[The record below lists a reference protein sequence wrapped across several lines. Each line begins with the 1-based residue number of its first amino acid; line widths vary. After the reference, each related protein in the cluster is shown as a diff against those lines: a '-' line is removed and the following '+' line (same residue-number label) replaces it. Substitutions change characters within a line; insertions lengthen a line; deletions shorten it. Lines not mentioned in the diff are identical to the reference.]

1 MIRDFFARRTRLA
14 VVLSLALLLG
24 GAYCLSR
31 LRLAD
36 YPELAPPIVTVSAT
50 YSGASPQV
58 VADTVATPIE
68 DQINGVENIYFFDS
82 QCRDTGA
89 YTLTITFRPGTDSDI
104 NLVNVQNAIKR
115 AEPRLPSEV
124 IQSGINVAKASSD
137 VVIRL
142 AFTTDGSNMS
152 LLDLV
157 NAVGYDIKN
166 ALQRVEGVT
175 QVNVADHG
183 GYAMRVW
190 LDAAKMNALGIGVED
205 VKAAI
210 ASQNIQPAAGFV
222 GDSFS
227 SDTLSYKI
235 NVRGR
240 LVQAEEFAS
249 IVVKVD
255 EQTEARVL
263 LGDIAR
269 CELGTGDY
277 ATEDYANGKLTV
289 MLAVGADAKSNL
301 LEISDRCKRT
311 LDEWMKRMPDG
322 VACEIQCD
330 PSEFTRAIL
339 SQFGRALALGCLAG
353 LAVLLVVS
361 GLRAML
367 TTLLAVVLSLAG
379 AAPLFLLFGCSLDV
393 FSLFGVL
400 FALGSVCGNGVVCAV
415 SGARGGQGRQDSGLS
430 FMVTAAIASAAV
442 YASVAVHGGMV
453 GMMYVRFALAL
464 CSAIFA
470 SVVVSV
476 AILPSFSNWLSVSSR
491 PLLPS
496 GLPRFLKTACLRMA
510 FLLAAHPL
518 VSSLVF
524 IAVAVALFLPSGRVR
539 KAFLPVED
547 RGYFMI
553 ECELPEGSSL
563 VRTQEVS
570 LRVCDALKD
579 VPGISVL
586 TVGPGSTNQGKPG
599 ENHAAINCRLAPYSE
614 RLEKGQTIESIVAE
628 VERRLKPISVAEFTQ
643 MNLPPINGTGGFGGV
658 VAYACAIGSVD
669 AVEQAAEIEAYADWL
684 RGLPQVKGVGTTF
697 SANAP
702 QLYFVADRDK
712 ALALGVSASAM
723 FATMQNQLASFY
735 VNDFNYAG
743 GAHQVLVQNSLSSR
757 SSVEDAM
764 DMRFPGRGGAMVP
777 ITSIGRFEHVLGP
790 RTIPRY
796 NKMPAA
802 GLIITPA
809 EGVTS
814 LEIVDVVERNP
825 PNPDRYV
832 LNWSAMTREE
842 CATRGRI
849 LAIFAWA
856 LGLAFLVAVVSFE
869 SWRMPFVVLAP
880 AALAVGGGLAGLW
893 LSGSP
898 LTLYAQLALLLLLEQ
913 SIRHSLLFAREA
925 GRCMRLGCGA
935 AESVAIGLSRAMATV
950 VPTALSLMAVFASVY
965 LLKGVGGA
973 SLRSAS
979 LPVLSGMLVFV
990 LCGGAASAAAY
1001 ALLFPGNPLCSR
1013 QGRPET
1019 GKSA

>member
-1 MIRDFFARRTRLA
+1 VIRDFFARRTRLA
-14 VVLSLALLLG
+14 VVLSLSLLVG
-24 GAYCLSR
+24 GAYCFTR

-142 AFTTDGSNMS
+142 AFTTDGSKMS

-183 GYAMRVW
+183 GYAMRIW
-190 LDAAKMNALGIGVED
+190 LDAAKMSALGIGVED

-249 IVVKVD
+249 IVVKAD
-255 EQTEARVL
+255 DRTEARVL

-289 MLAVGADAKSNL
+289 MLAVGADANSNL
-301 LEISDRCKRT
+301 LEISDRCKKT
-311 LDEWMKRMPDG
+311 LAEWMRWMPDG

-339 SQFGRALALGCLAG
+339 SQFGRALAICCIVG
-353 LAVLLVVS
+353 LVVLLVLS
-361 GLRAML
+361 GLRTML

-379 AAPLFLLFGCSLDV
+379 AAPMFLLFGCSLDV
-393 FSLFGVL
+393 FSLFGIL
-400 FALGSVCGNGVVCAV
+400 FALASVYGNGVVCAV
-415 SGARGGQGRQDSGLS
+415 SGAHCGRGRPVSGLS
-430 FMVTAAIASAAV
+430 AIVTAAV
-442 YASVAVHGGMV
+442 ASVAVYAAVAAHGGMV
-453 GMMYVRFALAL
+453 GMMYVRFAISL
-464 CSAIFA
+464 CSAVLM
-470 SVVVSV
+470 SVVVST
-476 AILPSFSNWLSVSSR
+476 AILPSFSNWLSVPAR
-491 PLLPS
+491 PLQPS
-496 GLPRFLKTACLRMA
+496 ALLRSIRSFHLRVS
-510 FLLAAHPL
+510 FLLALHPL
-518 VSSLVF
+518 VFSVAF
-524 IAVAVALFLPSGRVR
+524 IAVAALLFLPSSRIR

-628 VERRLKPISVAEFTQ
+628 VERRLKPISIAEFTQ

-712 ALALGVSASAM
+712 ALALGVSASDI

-743 GAHQVLVQNSLSSR
+743 GAHQVLVQNGLSSR

-814 LEIVDVVERNP
+814 LEVVDIVERNP

-842 CATRGRI
+842 CATRGK
-849 LAIFAWA
+849 LLTIFAWA
-856 LGLAFLVAVVSFE
+856 VGLAFLVVVVRFE
-869 SWRMPFVVLAP
+869 SWRMPLVALAP
-880 AALAVGGGLAGLW
+880 AALAVGGGLVGLW
-893 LSGSP
+893 LFRSP

-913 SIRHSLLFAREA
+913 SVRHSILFVQEA
-925 GRCMRLGCGA
+925 ERFRRLGHGVAKSA
-935 AESVAIGLSRAMATV
+935 AMGCSRAMSTTIPTV
-950 VPTALSLMAVFASVY
+950 VSLMAVFAAAS
-965 LLKGVGGA
+965 LLKGVGA
-973 SLRSAS
+973 ESLRSAG
-979 LPVLSGMLVFV
+979 LPILSGILVFV
-990 LCGGAASAAAY
+990 IFGGAAATAAY
-1001 ALLFPGNPLCSR
+1001 AALHLR
-1013 QGRPET
+1013 QHHERIV
-1019 GKSA
+1019 